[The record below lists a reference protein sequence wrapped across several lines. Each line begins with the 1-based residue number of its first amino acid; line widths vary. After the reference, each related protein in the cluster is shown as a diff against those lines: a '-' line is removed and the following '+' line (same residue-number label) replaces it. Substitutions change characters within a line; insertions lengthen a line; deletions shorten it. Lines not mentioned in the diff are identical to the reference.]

1 MMGTQHWID
10 FYSRFAPFCAMARQ
24 YKFYVEEV
32 DKMEQSFWDMCP
44 LPHSYRRDVVEK
56 VKDNVPSRKK

>member
-44 LPHSYRRDVVEK
+44 LPHSYRPDYRKK
-56 VKDNVPSRKK
+56 VKRNVSDF